1 MERVSTIRSDIKIRT
16 DIRVRVEA
24 VLRDYPDLETYI
36 KNRKQELMIPH
47 REIDE
52 NVGGGKSSKISKPQ
66 EQMMITIDA
75 DRRLKSLEREK
86 TAIEKCFFESDT
98 DTQIIVK
105 ELYFKKYR
113 EYTVEGL
120 ALNHIVNCS
129 VRTVKRLKS
138 DFLLKLAHELDIYE
152 P

>member
-1 MERVSTIRSDIKIRT
+1 MSTIRSDVRI
-16 DIRVRVEA
+16 RVEA
-24 VLRDYPDLETYI
+24 ILKDYPELSKYI
-36 KNRKQELMIPH
+36 KDRKQELMIPH

-66 EQMMITIDA
+66 EQMIITIDA
-75 DRRLKSLEREK
+75 DKRLKVLEREK
-86 TAIEKCFFESDT
+86 TAVEKCFFESNVE
-98 DTQIIVK
+98 TQSIIK

-120 ALNHIVNCS
+120 YLNHVVNCS
-129 VRTVKRLKS
+129 VRTIKRLKH
-138 DFLLKLAHELDIYE
+138 DFLLRLAHELDIYE

>member
-1 MERVSTIRSDIKIRT
+1 MSIIRSDIKIRS
-16 DIRVRVEA
+16 DIRIRVEA
-24 VLRDYPDLETYI
+24 ILRDYPDLETYI
-36 KNRKQELMIPH
+36 KNRKRELMIPH

-66 EQMMITIDA
+66 EQMIITIDA
-75 DRRLKSLEREK
+75 DRRLKTLEREK
-86 TAIEKCFFESDT
+86 SAIEKCFFESDA
-98 DTQIIVK
+98 DTQNIIK

-120 ALNHIVNCS
+120 SFNHIVNCS